1 MKKNIEINNEHAG
14 STNIDIGLVP
24 FLKENS
30 NIKSILDVGCGPG
43 GNVKYF
49 QKIGFEAYGI
59 DGDKETLPKSS
70 NFDYVDYRK
79 GSSKFKGPFDLCW
92 SVEFAEH
99 IEEQYID
106 NFLIDY
112 KKCKALIFTAAPKGW
127 GGAGHVNEQSEKYW
141 ITKLE
146 NSGFKFNLEYTIGIR
161 QKSVLT
167 FNDTVRRPKKQF
179 IRNRGLYFKNINL

>member
-14 STNIDIGLVP
+14 FTNIDVGLVP
-24 FLKENS
+24 FLKANS

-127 GGAGHVNEQSEKYW
+127 GGAGHVHELSENYW

-146 NSGFKFNLEYTIGIR
+146 NSGFNLI
-161 QKSVLT
+161 
-167 FNDTVRRPKKQF
+167 
-179 IRNRGLYFKNINL
+179 

>member
-49 QKIGFEAYGI
+49 QKVGFEAYGI

-70 NFDYVDYRK
+70 NFEYVDYRK
-79 GSSKFKGPFDLCW
+79 GSSKFK
-92 SVEFAEH
+92 
-99 IEEQYID
+99 
-106 NFLIDY
+106 
-112 KKCKALIFTAAPKGW
+112 
-127 GGAGHVNEQSEKYW
+127 
-141 ITKLE
+141 E
-146 NSGFKFNLEYTIGIR
+146 NSKVCFDIHQYSTIR
-161 QKSVLT
+161 MYS
-167 FNDTVRRPKKQF
+167 
-179 IRNRGLYFKNINL
+179 